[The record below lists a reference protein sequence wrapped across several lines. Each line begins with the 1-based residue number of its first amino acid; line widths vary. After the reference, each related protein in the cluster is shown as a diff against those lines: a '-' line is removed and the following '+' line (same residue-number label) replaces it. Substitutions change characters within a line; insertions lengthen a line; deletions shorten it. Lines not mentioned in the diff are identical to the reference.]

1 MEHNQELT
9 SPPRGS
15 VYLAP
20 GFAVSNNR
28 INEGGIQ
35 ERTAAAGISTRAPGL
50 QRQLSTIGQQVET
63 EIRQKPIE
71 ARAFIGSEY
80 NSDSSD
86 EDDVFRPMAHS
97 FTKRVLPI
105 EWLMPTII
113 EERQSSTIDMD
124 ITFRVTI
131 RSNSIH
137 ARTNVQKSTLPE
149 TFDQAKLEAR
159 IAQLDE
165 YLDTEAAVRTCYR
178 ERLWRI
184 REAFKDLRA
193 HWDQRDIPR
202 SLKTLSLDLE
212 VQVACQAHENVGRFT
227 HLLLHANVSEDIKRK
242 LRRYLAHSETLTD
255 PRLDGNSNLV
265 HDHLKAM
272 ATSIENMLATE
283 SPETTAAS
291 AVAKASGRKR
301 DTDDLQAYLQ
311 HMLLLRYDRNEY
323 PPRLNIKNLKPL
335 GKYLRW
341 KATRDKDS
349 AASLAKKLA
358 LHPVELE
365 YVMQER
371 LDSLLQRSQVEPG
384 YIQARLRDLGNVW
397 RWVNEY
403 NSLAR
408 IRQWATLA
416 RQFSD
421 DQAQFD
427 RIFPGDLTFRDPGR
441 GILESSTKARVRF
454 GMIRMHTYYFAKLR
468 SPDNYKLS
476 ANTKSMDKRFAR
488 VDQQRLRERKAQQ
501 EQQRLLSSN
510 GLSPQQEEGRRSSK
524 SQPFTTLRS
533 WAQNAKDCLKSQ
545 SKGTRPE
552 ENQ

>member
-9 SPPRGS
+9 FPPRGS

-20 GFAVSNNR
+20 GFALSNNKF
-28 INEGGIQ
+28 NKGGIQ
-35 ERTAAAGISTRAPGL
+35 ERTAAAGILTRPPGL
-50 QRQLSTIGQQVET
+50 QRQLSTIGQHVEN
-63 EIRQKPIE
+63 EIRQKAIK
-71 ARAFIGSEY
+71 AQAVISSEH

-86 EDDVFRPMAHS
+86 EEDIFRPVAHS

-105 EWLMPTII
+105 ESLMPTII
-113 EERQSSTIDMD
+113 EERQSLTIDMD

-131 RSNSIH
+131 RSNSVH
-137 ARTNVQKSTLPE
+137 TRTNVQKGTLPE

-184 REAFKDLRA
+184 REAFNDLRA

-212 VQVACQAHENVGRFT
+212 VQVARQAHENVGRFT
-227 HLLLHANVSEDIKRK
+227 HLLLHANVSEDIKGK
-242 LRRYLAHSETLTD
+242 LRRYLAHSETLTN
-255 PRLDGNSNLV
+255 PRYDGNTNLV
-265 HDHLKAM
+265 NDHLQAT

-283 SPETTAAS
+283 SPETIAAS
-291 AVAKASGRKR
+291 AVVKASGRKR
-301 DTDDLQAYLQ
+301 DADDLEAYLQ
-311 HMLLLRYDRNEY
+311 DMLLLRYDRNEY
-323 PPRLNIKNLKPL
+323 SPRLNIKNLKPL

-349 AASLAKKLA
+349 AASLAKNLA

-371 LDSLLQRSQVEPG
+371 LDSLLQCSQVEPG
-384 YIQARLRDLGNVW
+384 YIQARLRDLGNIW

-403 NSLAR
+403 NSLAQ

-427 RIFPGDLTFRDPGR
+427 RIFPGDLIFRDPGR
-441 GILESSTKARVRF
+441 GIFESNTKARVRL
-454 GMIRMHTYYFAKLR
+454 GMIRMHTYYFTKLR
-468 SPDNYKLS
+468 SPENYKLS
-476 ANTKSMDKRFAR
+476 TNMKSMDKHLAR
-488 VDQQRLRERKAQQ
+488 VDQQRLRERNAQQ
-501 EQQRLLSSN
+501 EQQRLFSSN
-510 GLSPQQEEGRRSSK
+510 GLSSQTEEGGRSLSH
-524 SQPFTTLRS
+524 SH
-533 WAQNAKDCLKSQ
+533 W
-545 SKGTRPE
+545 
-552 ENQ
+552 